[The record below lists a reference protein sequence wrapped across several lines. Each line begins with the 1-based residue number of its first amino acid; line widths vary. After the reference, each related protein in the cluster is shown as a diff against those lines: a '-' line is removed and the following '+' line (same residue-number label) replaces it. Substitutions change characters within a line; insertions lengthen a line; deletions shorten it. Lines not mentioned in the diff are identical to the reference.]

1 MEGTLSMS
9 AGNFRTRASLVCKPA
24 SPNIPIHCPPPASVH
39 KDHFDDP
46 YERPASVQERY
57 FGLHFIWSDGSNVDA
72 GTACS
77 IKLDNGKEI
86 QDLLDDR
93 GMLYRVVPSS
103 TYEVQLL
110 PQSTP
115 DAAVASA
122 RASLQVALDGIL
134 EDERAEAAKLKAVQ
148 DGRSTVV
155 NTLYLQWARLRGS
168 GNGLLG
174 LLEFLKE
181 GSDLV
186 NVFVHLS
193 NAWTAARAAE
203 GGSALAWIESY
214 ARKLQEEHKRELIDV
229 LGFDP
234 SAVTL
239 DGIAHAFEIICFIW
253 EDAPSKNMLGKF
265 AEDYVMAQNPEE
277 LAEFIGAIEFEIALT
292 ALLIAFTGGV
302 GRLAMEHASFCFSPP
317 LGDALNRLGI
327 ALRARRLKVFGHWK
341 GKTGGSVETVKV
353 PRPPEA
359 RTGAPTVVS
368 RKFPILRNAHRAVI
382 DPQKIIGYAL
392 NKDHPVGGNKAR
404 VFESSLGFTQK
415 NADQLLDQIRK
426 GVLTNDAIPGKIDE
440 YGTRFTVDIM
450 VKGPAGSSLVR
461 TGWIYAPGAE
471 LPKLTTLFVK

>member
-1 MEGTLSMS
+1 MS
-9 AGNFRTRASLVCKPA
+9 AKIL
-24 SPNIPIHCPPPASVH
+24 
-39 KDHFDDP
+39 FDYP
-46 YERPASVQERY
+46 YERPASVQERH
-57 FGLHFIWSDGSNVDA
+57 FGLHFIWTDGANVDA

-77 IKLDNGKEI
+77 IKLDDGKEI
-86 QDLLDDR
+86 QDRLDDR
-93 GMLYRVVPSS
+93 GILYRVVPSN

-148 DGRSTVV
+148 DGRSAVI
-155 NTLYLQWARLRGS
+155 NALYLQWARLKGS

-203 GGSALAWIESY
+203 GGNAQAWIESY
-214 ARKLQEEHKRELIDV
+214 ASKFKEERKRELIDV

-239 DGIAHAFEIICFIW
+239 NGIAHAFEIICFIW
-253 EDAPSKNMLGKF
+253 EDAPSKKMLGKF
-265 AEDYVMAQNPEE
+265 AEDYVTAQNPEE

-302 GRLAMEHASFCFSPP
+302 GAVGSGARRLLLFAP
-317 LGDALNRLGI
+317 LGDALSRLGI
-327 ALRARRLKVFGHWK
+327 ALRAKRLKAFGHWK

-353 PRPPEA
+353 PRPQEA
-359 RTGAPTVVS
+359 RTGAPTVAS
-368 RKFPILRNAHRAVI
+368 RKFPVLRNAHRAVI

-426 GVLTNDAIPGKIDE
+426 GVLVNDAIPGRINE
-440 YGTRFTVDIM
+440 YGTRFTVDVM
-450 VKGPAGSSLVR
+450 VKGPAGSSQVR

-471 LPKLTTLFVK
+471 VPKLTTLFVK